1 MHAYVCTCVHVHL
14 CVYVCTRYY
23 ALVYPFLKSRTSVA
37 QESYIPQY
45 LSGTKKSRTS
55 VAQKSHVPQWHKK
68 VTYHG
73 GTKKSRTSVAQKTHV
88 RQWHKNVTYLSGT
101 RKSRTPVAQKSHV
114 PPPDASSP
122 PLVGLIPPDLSDTK
136 GVELVCVRPPALE
149 LQEQG
154 GRSNTGAL

>member
-1 MHAYVCTCVHVHL
+1 MHL

-45 LSGTKKSRTS
+45 LS
-55 VAQKSHVPQWHKK
+55 
-68 VTYHG
+68 